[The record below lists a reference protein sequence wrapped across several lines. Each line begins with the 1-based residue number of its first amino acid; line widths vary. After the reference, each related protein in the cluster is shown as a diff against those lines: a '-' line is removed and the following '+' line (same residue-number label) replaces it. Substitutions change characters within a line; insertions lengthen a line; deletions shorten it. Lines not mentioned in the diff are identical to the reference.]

1 MPRNL
6 SLLASVL
13 LATLLLTVAAYAYGR
28 GLEWAWRLVWLTS
41 VSMPLVAAGRSRIPF
56 RKFVRP
62 ALSCGFGCILI
73 LSSTGGIALAEEGA
87 DQSSRHEGQHD
98 FDFDFGTWK
107 THSSRLLHPLSG
119 SKDWV
124 DMDGLTVVK
133 KVWNGRANLA
143 EYKAD
148 GPGNHVELM
157 ALRYYNPDA
166 RQWGV
171 VFATPSAGT
180 LSVPCIGEFRNGRGD
195 FYDQEEFN
203 GRYILVRFSIWRI
216 SENTAQSEQAFSDDG
231 GRTWEVNWINRYT
244 RASDDTDIEWPTNTS
259 AQSIPGAHDF
269 DFSFGSWHSHIE
281 RFLDPFADQRP
292 SFEFDGTKAA
302 RKIWGGR
309 AMLEEIE
316 ADTPKGHW
324 QALTLFL
331 FNPKSRQWSQIF
343 LNSQTGVISPALVG
357 SFKGG
362 RGELLQQ
369 DTFKGRSIL
378 VRGVWSDI
386 TPESHRYTEAY
397 SDDGG
402 KTWNPA
408 FIAVLTKAK

>member
-1 MPRNL
+1 ML
-6 SLLASVL
+6 FQK
-13 LATLLLTVAAYAYGR
+13 
-28 GLEWAWRLVWLTS
+28 W
-41 VSMPLVAAGRSRIPF
+41 
-56 RKFVRP
+56 
-62 ALSCGFGCILI
+62 
-73 LSSTGGIALAEEGA
+73 IALAVTCVLECALFFSVIPGRADGLKTEEKPPSVR
-87 DQSSRHEGQHD
+87 DGQHD

-148 GPGNHVELM
+148 GPASHVELM
-157 ALRYYNPDA
+157 ALRYYNPEA

-171 VFATPSAGT
+171 AFATPSGGT
-180 LSVPCIGEFRNGRGD
+180 LSLPCIGEFRNGRGD

-216 SENTAQSEQAFSDDG
+216 SENTAQSEQAFSDDD
-231 GRTWEVNWINRYT
+231 GRTWEVNWINKYT
-244 RASDDTDIEWPTNTS
+244 RASDETDIDWSNNS
-259 AQSIPGAHDF
+259 SMADVPGAHDF
-269 DFSFGSWHSHIE
+269 DFSFGFWHSHIQ
-281 RFLDPFADQRP
+281 RFQDPFSDQRS
-292 SFEFDGTKAA
+292 SFEFDGTKAV

-309 AMLEEIE
+309 ATLEEIE

-324 QALTLFL
+324 EGLTLFL
-331 FNPKSRQWSQIF
+331 FNPKSRQWSQTFI
-343 LNSQTGVISPALVG
+343 NSQAGVISSGLVG
-357 SFKGG
+357 SFKNG
-362 RGELLQQ
+362 RGELVQQ
-369 DTFKGRSIL
+369 DTFKGRYIL

-386 TPESHRYTEAY
+386 APESHRYAESY

-402 KTWNPA
+402 KNWRPA
-408 FIAVLTKAK
+408 FIAVLAKAK